1 MNVESYS
8 EIAAGVVVVSVRDE
22 DGNIG
27 YNTYYPDSSPRP
39 VKTIIEID
47 DMPVERWEWVE

>member
-1 MNVESYS
+1 MNIVSYT
-8 EIAAGVVVVSVRDE
+8 EIGPNVVVVTVQDA

-27 YNTYYPDSSPRP
+27 YNTYNADSSPRP

-47 DMPVERWEWVE
+47 DVETVKWEWVD

>member
-1 MNVESYS
+1 VNFIRYE
-8 EIAAGVVVVSVRDE
+8 EINGVVVVHVLDS
-22 DGNIG
+22 DGNLG
-27 YNTYYPDSSPRP
+27 YNTYYADSSPRP

>member
-8 EIAAGVVVVSVRDE
+8 EIAPGVVVVTVRDAE
-22 DGNIG
+22 GNIG
-27 YNTYYPDSSPRP
+27 YNTYYADSSPRP

-47 DMPVERWEWVE
+47 DVETVKWEWVD